1 MHRWWN
7 VTLRLIIW
15 KCGNPNTGRCTII
28 LYTAGSYQWNKW
40 HFYDVGR
47 LGMCKEREIL
57 IRAVAVLHAKKAQTN
72 IFEQVMYLSNVVENI
87 PFSPLSA
94 MVSNINGLNFSSHH
108 GVYISDDI
116 SCWLI
121 WYFELFA
128 EVFPKQWLL
137 SPIPQTYLQH
147 RDYLKISGAV
157 RFRRT
162 WVGVTWKQWERAG
175 TPTGFCLPD

>member
-1 MHRWWN
+1 M
-7 VTLRLIIW
+7 L
-15 KCGNPNTGRCTII
+15 
-28 LYTAGSYQWNKW
+28 
-40 HFYDVGR
+40 
-47 LGMCKEREIL
+47 
-57 IRAVAVLHAKKAQTN
+57 
-72 IFEQVMYLSNVVENI
+72 YLSNVVENI

-137 SPIPQTYLQH
+137 SPIPQNISPAQRLSQNLWSCQIQAHLSRSNLETVGKGGDTNRVLPTWLIRNSKQFPSNLCPFPLWTTESVFPHGWQPHPCPASWDHPSSLKQTLNSLPAYIIHQNQQKDVCSKYLNTS
-147 RDYLKISGAV
+147 D
-157 RFRRT
+157 
-162 WVGVTWKQWERAG
+162 
-175 TPTGFCLPD
+175 